1 MTHIAF
7 LQDWIIRVLVLNMCI
22 LKNIERAEYVTCN
35 DNAALDAFFK
45 LSRLEGIIP
54 ALESCHAVSYAM
66 KLAKKM
72 RTDQN
77 IIVTLSGRGDKDIDQ
92 VIKFRKKYIGGSK

>member
-1 MTHIAF
+1 V
-7 LQDWIIRVLVLNMCI
+7 Q
-22 LKNIERAEYVTCN
+22 LKDIERVEYVTCN
-35 DNAALDAFFK
+35 DNEALDVFFK

-72 RTDQN
+72 RKDQN

-92 VIKFRKKYIGGSK
+92 VMKYRKKYIG